1 MRLCRCAL
9 AFLAVSL
16 AGAPSNGAS
25 AQASESKRGAASCFE
40 MILPQRQIQLNS
52 PLLFNRCTGATWL
65 LVRNQGTGGS
75 ARSTYR
81 WVSLEVDDPLP
92 ARSKGGID
100 HAPKPAG
107 VPSAGSKCFEFSGR
121 RFCE

>member
-9 AFLAVSL
+9 AFLAASL

-25 AQASESKRGAASCFE
+25 AQVSESKRGAGSCFE
-40 MILPQRQIQLNS
+40 MILPQRQMQLNS

-75 ARSTYR
+75 ARPAYR
-81 WVSLEVDDPLP
+81 WVSLETDDPLP
-92 ARSKGGID
+92 ARSKEY

-107 VPSAGSKCFEFSGR
+107 VPNVAGSKCFEFSGR

>member
-1 MRLCRCAL
+1 MRLCQCAL

-40 MILPQRQIQLNS
+40 MILPQRQMQLNS

-65 LVRNQGTGGS
+65 LVRHQGTGGS
-75 ARSTYR
+75 ARPTYR
-81 WVSLEVDDPLP
+81 WVSLEVDDPLL
-92 ARSKGGID
+92 ARSKEH

-107 VPSAGSKCFEFSGR
+107 VPGFTGSKCFEFSGR